1 MEIINEDWIEIPFV
15 EILEKLESGKRPKG
29 GVSGIES
36 GIPSLGGEHLKY
48 DGEFDLTDIKYVPED
63 FANSMKKGHIEFQ
76 DILIVKDGATTGKT
90 SFVDNDFPFKK
101 AVINEHVFLCRTL
114 KQISPKFLFYFL
126 YSSIGQK
133 RILQNFKGTAQ
144 GGINTSFAP
153 NTKIPIAPLSEQRAI
168 VAKIEQLFSDL
179 DNGIAN
185 LKKAQEQLKIYR
197 QAVLKK
203 AFEGELVLTE
213 AEFARAE
220 GRDYE
225 PADVL
230 LTRILKE
237 RREKW
242 NGKGKYK
249 EPVMPDTSG
258 LPELP
263 EGWKWINLGQITWSV
278 RDGPHYSPEYV
289 KEGIPFISGGNVRPD
304 GVDFT
309 NAKRITPE
317 LHSELSKRC
326 KPEKGDILYTKGGTT
341 GIARVNTYDFEFNVW
356 VHVAILKLAEPVEP
370 FYIQHALNS
379 QFCYAQ
385 SQRFTHGVGNQDL
398 GLTRMVNIILSFPP
412 LAEQH
417 RIVAEVERR
426 LSVCDKLEETIAEA
440 LQKSEA
446 LRQSILKKAFEGKL
460 LSEKE
465 LEEAHNAPDWEP
477 ADKLLE
483 RIKAEKEK
491 PGTKKSF

>member
-203 AFEGELVLTE
+203 AFEGELVRSG
-213 AEFARAE
+213 AR
-220 GRDYE
+220 
-225 PADVL
+225 
-230 LTRILKE
+230 
-237 RREKW
+237 
-242 NGKGKYK
+242 NG
-249 EPVMPDTSG
+249 T
-258 LPELP
+258 
-263 EGWKWINLGQITWSV
+263 
-278 RDGPHYSPEYV
+278 
-289 KEGIPFISGGNVRPD
+289 
-304 GVDFT
+304 
-309 NAKRITPE
+309 AK
-317 LHSELSKRC
+317 
-326 KPEKGDILYTKGGTT
+326 
-341 GIARVNTYDFEFNVW
+341 
-356 VHVAILKLAEPVEP
+356 
-370 FYIQHALNS
+370 
-379 QFCYAQ
+379 
-385 SQRFTHGVGNQDL
+385 
-398 GLTRMVNIILSFPP
+398 VNI
-412 LAEQH
+412 
-417 RIVAEVERR
+417 
-426 LSVCDKLEETIAEA
+426 
-440 LQKSEA
+440 KS
-446 LRQSILKKAFEGKL
+446 L
-460 LSEKE
+460 
-465 LEEAHNAPDWEP
+465 
-477 ADKLLE
+477 
-483 RIKAEKEK
+483 
-491 PGTKKSF
+491 

>member
-1 MEIINEDWIEIPFV
+1 MEYKFNWTYSLIDDLISDGGIFCDGDWVESKDQDPQGEVRLIQLADIGEGVFKDKSHKFLTLKTSKDLNCTYLEKNDILIARLPDPLGRACLVPFDRNKRYVTAVDVCIVRPNTKYILNKYLLYTINSPIFRVKVDKYKSGTTRKRISRKNLSKIEIP
-15 EILEKLESGKRPKG
+15 
-29 GVSGIES
+29 
-36 GIPSLGGEHLKY
+36 IP
-48 DGEFDLTDIKYVPED
+48 
-63 FANSMKKGHIEFQ
+63 
-76 DILIVKDGATTGKT
+76 
-90 SFVDNDFPFKK
+90 
-101 AVINEHVFLCRTL
+101 
-114 KQISPKFLFYFL
+114 
-126 YSSIGQK
+126 
-133 RILQNFKGTAQ
+133 
-144 GGINTSFAP
+144 
-153 NTKIPIAPLSEQRAI
+153 PLLEQRAI

-203 AFEGELVLTE
+203 AFEGELVPTE

-230 LTRILKE
+230 LARILEE

-412 LAEQH
+412 LAEQRH
-417 RIVAEVERR
+417 IVAEVERR
-426 LSVCDKLEETIAEA
+426 LSVCDKMEATIAESLEKA
-440 LQKSEA
+440 ES
-446 LRQSILKKAFEGKL
+446 LRQSILKKSFEGKL
-460 LSEKE
+460 LNEKE
-465 LEEAHNAPDWEP
+465 LEEARNAPDWEP
-477 ADKLLE
+477 AEKLLE
-483 RIKAEKEK
+483 RIKAEKNN
-491 PGTKKSF
+491 